1 MGYATESTLW
11 TSDAFRQPMKD
22 LISRYYELS
31 DSPQADAG
39 EILASK
45 VFSSDAC
52 VISPNGSFTGSAG
65 SVNLV
70 LDGIDCTWLLTKEV
84 LDIAASRENAWKVV
98 ESRKHTIS
106 RAFFGQGESPEIV
119 LIGTLFMSFRNGKS
133 LDSPFATHLKLDVA
147 SASTS
152 QPLISYMEVYTDV
165 SPAIKLLSN

>member
-11 TSDAFRQPMKD
+11 QSDAFRQPIKD

-39 EILASK
+39 ETLASK

-52 VISPNGSFTGSAG
+52 VKSPQGSFTGSA
-65 SVNLV
+65 
-70 LDGIDCTWLLTKEV
+70 
-84 LDIAASRENAWKVV
+84 DIAASRENAWKVV
-98 ESRKHTIS
+98 ESRKHTID

-119 LIGTLFMSFRNGKS
+119 IIGSLFMTFRNGKS
-133 LDSPFATHLKLDVA
+133 LDSPFATHLKLEVA

-152 QPLISYMEVYTDV
+152 QPLISFMEVYTDL
-165 SPAIKLLSN
+165 SPAMKLLSN